1 MKNVEIGYQ
10 LPELT
15 PDMIA
20 WWGDTMK
27 RQRMLTTTPD
37 VTKLVWK

>member
-1 MKNVEIGYQ
+1 MEIGYQ

-15 PDMIA
+15 PDMIR
-20 WWGDTMK
+20 WWVDTMK